1 MKNGAVMIR
10 ADFYVLCSEG
20 KEGFSTASTSK
31 VRGRR
36 SGEAA
41 EGTNK
46 RSLLAVPLDRRVS
59 LLLQ

>member
-1 MKNGAVMIR
+1 
-10 ADFYVLCSEG
+10 
-20 KEGFSTASTSK
+20 

-46 RSLLAVPLDRRVS
+46 RSLLAVPLDRNVRWLCVKNRHNVIFAVS
-59 LLLQ
+59 EFQF